1 VLTKSGEERVWM
13 YRNVL
18 RIEEDAEPRVIG
30 HAQDITDS
38 QKMEE
43 TLHMQVA
50 QDPLTKL
57 FNRRYLEDAMT
68 REIRRAV
75 RRKRSV
81 AVLMIDVDHYKRY
94 NDSYGHAVGDQV
106 LVMLAN
112 FLKNGIRAEDM
123 ACRIGGDEF
132 ALVLNEATA
141 EGARG
146 RAEVLCEKV
155 RELSILDSGRVIAGF
170 SFSVGVASYPENGRT
185 LAELLESA
193 DKALYRAKETGR
205 NRVCVADR
213 VTEVTT
219 TSGGVLASADD

>member
-1 VLTKSGEERVWM
+1 MQVLTKSGEERVWM

-18 RIEEDAEPRVIG
+18 RLEEDFEPRVIG
-30 HAQDITDS
+30 HARDVTDS

-68 REIRRAV
+68 REIRKAV
-75 RRKRSV
+75 RRERSV

-141 EGARG
+141 EGARV

-170 SFSVGVASYPENGRT
+170 SFSIGVASYPENGRT

-213 VTEVTT
+213 VTEVT
-219 TSGGVLASADD
+219 SADD